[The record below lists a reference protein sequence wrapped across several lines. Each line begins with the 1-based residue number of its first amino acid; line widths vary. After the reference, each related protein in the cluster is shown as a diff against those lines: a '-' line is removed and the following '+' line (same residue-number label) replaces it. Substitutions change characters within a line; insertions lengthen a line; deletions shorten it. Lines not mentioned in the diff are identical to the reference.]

1 MKGFEKVVDEIRKT
15 VAQILIIPSLL
26 NGIIVFLIAYLIL
39 SFFDFYQEYSLV
51 IAALYTA
58 YLIWKELGINKLK
71 LVERYYPSL
80 NEKLR
85 TAADYADKEDVMVNA
100 LHKEVIE
107 EVKSVATSA
116 FISRRNITIKTMI
129 IFGICFV
136 LLGITYFHLDSQQ
149 FKSGLEDQINKLA
162 QKVLAREG
170 NSIFSANKTNTSGA
184 GGGSGVGINTDIFG
198 DKKLAILGDEQLDV
212 EIKPSTMEFKIGEVK
227 EAEKKDFEQVFPGE
241 IYIKAAT
248 TNEDKIPKEKR
259 SWSRIILRR
268 LPQKHD
274 KPHAR

>member
-1 MKGFEKVVDEIRKT
+1 MKGFDKVVDEIRKT

-39 SFFDFYQEYSLV
+39 SFFDFYPEYAIV
-51 IAALYTA
+51 IAALYTG

-107 EVKSVATSA
+107 EIKSVATSA
-116 FISRRNITIKTMI
+116 FISRRDITIKTMV
-129 IFGICFV
+129 IFGVCFV
-136 LLGITYFHLDSQQ
+136 LLGITYFHLDSKQ

-248 TNEDKIPKEKR
+248 TSEDKIPKEKQELVKNYFKKIATETR
-259 SWSRIILRR
+259 
-268 LPQKHD
+268 
-274 KPHAR
+274 